1 MDIKMI
7 ALDLDGTLLRSNE
20 TISARNREALSR
32 AINRGVHVV
41 IASGRPHCAL
51 PSQLLSIPGIEY
63 AITSNGSSI
72 FDLRNNR
79 RICGIDMRAETI
91 DTLLPVIEEADFPCE
106 AAIDGECYTPAAYYA
121 NPTAFSLPARMF
133 HYVRSTRRP
142 VTDIPALVRENRSRI
157 EGLFFIIPDQ
167 EQKARVY
174 EQIRRAPSLYITSS
188 TYYYLEMANS
198 LVSKASAIDSLARRL
213 GFSSQQV
220 ISFGDSTNDLE
231 MIQSCG
237 TGVAMGNA
245 SDDLK
250 AAADLI
256 APSNN
261 EDGVACVIEKLI
273 L

>member
-1 MDIKMI
+1 
-7 ALDLDGTLLRSNE
+7 
-20 TISARNREALSR
+20 
-32 AINRGVHVV
+32 
-41 IASGRPHCAL
+41 
-51 PSQLLSIPGIEY
+51 
-63 AITSNGSSI
+63 
-72 FDLRNNR
+72 
-79 RICGIDMRAETI
+79 
-91 DTLLPVIEEADFPCE
+91 
-106 AAIDGECYTPAAYYA
+106 
-121 NPTAFSLPARMF
+121 
-133 HYVRSTRRP
+133 
-142 VTDIPALVRENRSRI
+142 
-157 EGLFFIIPDQ
+157 
-167 EQKARVY
+167 
-174 EQIRRAPSLYITSS
+174 
-188 TYYYLEMANS
+188 MANS